1 MSALNC
7 ALPSYTLPS
16 RALPSRALALIREY
30 SKPLTRPDWRTLH
43 KISNYDLFYYISHS
57 NYTVSDII
65 MSNIRETLW
74 YQMYL
79 FIEVWGI
86 EMAAMRYNIPVGDL
100 ININGMRYAV
110 LHNNVMNH

>member
-1 MSALNC
+1 MT
-7 ALPSYTLPS
+7 TLPS
-16 RALPSRALALIREY
+16 RALLLIREY

-43 KISNYDLFYYISHS
+43 KISNYDLFYHISHS
-57 NYTVSDII
+57 DYNATDII
-65 MSNIRETLW
+65 MSNIRETDW
-74 YQMYL
+74 YKMYL

-110 LHNNVMNH
+110 LHNNIMNYESLKLK